1 MGAKNT
7 LFLASGQ
14 ILSGIVNNEI
24 FQGLVV
30 SLAITILDFFI
41 KKLREKK

>member
-7 LFLASGQ
+7 LFLTSGQ
-14 ILSGIVNNEI
+14 IISGIANNEI
-24 FQGLVV
+24 VQGLIV